1 MRLIMMTEY
10 LKAEEDERGVCCLID
25 KMKTRL
31 QEEKRGED
39 IDIVIPFR
47 WSWKMQKEVKSKGNE
62 KMKGK
67 GKRKGD
73 GKGREKGDSKGEGLG
88 REE

>member
-1 MRLIMMTEY
+1 MMRLDMMTEY

-47 WSWKMQKEVKSKGNE
+47 WSWKM
-62 KMKGK
+62 
-67 GKRKGD
+67 
-73 GKGREKGDSKGEGLG
+73 
-88 REE
+88 